1 MDVYAIVWERF
12 AANSISC
19 CWFAGS
25 RFSGI
30 WGKAIV
36 NEAISNARQMS
47 DSQSGCRITRI
58 SHSGSGIGVGWGS
71 APAPVRTKPV
81 RDCEK

>member
-36 NEAISNARQMS
+36 NEAISDARQMS
-47 DSQSGCRITRI
+47 DASRVAESLGYPIA
-58 SHSGSGIGVGWGS
+58 
-71 APAPVRTKPV
+71 APGLEWAGGRLQ
-81 RDCEK
+81 RLGEQNL